1 MTCITDIVPSYEQ
14 QATRDLSSL
23 ANFTATADKTTYA
36 ARNEYPIIHYFGIP
50 RHTQSMMASKILTKY
65 FWKFQ

>member
-36 ARNEYPIIHYFGIP
+36 AC
-50 RHTQSMMASKILTKY
+50 
-65 FWKFQ
+65 